1 MIGTACS
8 HHASH
13 CRLDNQYLYRSKYFY
28 FLCYILCHRADKIL
42 DNLLGLHMDQFLKDR
57 VADFLR
63 VLQGMQL
70 FFRKL

>member
-42 DNLLGLHMDQFLKDR
+42 DNLLDLHEDQLLKDR
-57 VADFLR
+57 VVDFLQ
-63 VLQGMQL
+63 VLQGKQHFSRTL
-70 FFRKL
+70 